1 MSDLKQT
8 LVDIAKVLV
17 DHPEEVA
24 VVETEDDEGVLLTLT
39 VAEGDMGKVI
49 GRHGKIAKAI
59 RTVMK
64 SAANKDGRRV
74 TVDIEDNDR
83 VSILAVNTTP
93 AHPSYIR

>member
-8 LVDIAKVLV
+8 LTDIAKVLV

-24 VVETEDDEGVLLTLT
+24 VVETEDDEGVLLILT

-74 TVDIEDNDR
+74 TVDIEDND
-83 VSILAVNTTP
+83 
-93 AHPSYIR
+93 

>member
-1 MSDLKQT
+1 MSDLKKT
-8 LVDIAKVLV
+8 LTDIAKVLV

-24 VVETEDDEGVLLTLT
+24 VVETEDDEGVLLILT

-74 TVDIEDNDR
+74 TVDIEDND
-83 VSILAVNTTP
+83 
-93 AHPSYIR
+93 

>member
-8 LVDIAKVLV
+8 LTDIAKVLV
-17 DHPEEVA
+17 DHPEN
-24 VVETEDDEGVLLTLT
+24 VVVMETEDEEGVILTLS

-74 TVDIEDNDR
+74 IVDIEDND
-83 VSILAVNTTP
+83 
-93 AHPSYIR
+93 

>member
-17 DHPEEVA
+17 DHPEEGA
-24 VVETEDDEGVLLTLT
+24 VVETEDDEGVLLILT

-74 TVDIEDNDR
+74 TVEIEDND
-83 VSILAVNTTP
+83 
-93 AHPSYIR
+93 

>member
-8 LVDIAKVLV
+8 LADIAKMLV

-24 VVETEDDEGVLLTLT
+24 VVETEDEEGVILTLT

-64 SAANKDGRRV
+64 SAANNDGRRV
-74 TVDIEDNDR
+74 TVDIEDND
-83 VSILAVNTTP
+83 
-93 AHPSYIR
+93 

>member
-24 VVETEDDEGVLLTLT
+24 VVETEDDEGVLLILT

-74 TVDIEDNDR
+74 TVEIEDND
-83 VSILAVNTTP
+83 
-93 AHPSYIR
+93 

>member
-8 LVDIAKVLV
+8 LTDIAKVLV
-17 DHPEEVA
+17 DHPEN
-24 VVETEDDEGVLLTLT
+24 VVVMETEDEEGVILTLT

-74 TVDIEDNDR
+74 IVDIEDND
-83 VSILAVNTTP
+83 
-93 AHPSYIR
+93 